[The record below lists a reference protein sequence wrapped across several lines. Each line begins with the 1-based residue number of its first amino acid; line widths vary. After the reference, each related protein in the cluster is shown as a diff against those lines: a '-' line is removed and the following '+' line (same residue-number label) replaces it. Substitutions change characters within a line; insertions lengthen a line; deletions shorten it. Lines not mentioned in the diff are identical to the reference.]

1 MPPSS
6 SESLYGRKRK
16 QRIFFLG
23 SSMVLLA
30 ASVALIAVALEDSI
44 TYFYTPTELL
54 EKNVAAGES
63 VRIGGMVV
71 KGSINSDPDGTIR
84 FLVTDFSNTISVAF
98 KGITPD
104 LFAEGQGVIAEGT
117 LGAQGSLDAERI
129 LAKHDENYKP
139 PEMQ

>member
-1 MPPSS
+1 
-6 SESLYGRKRK
+6 
-16 QRIFFLG
+16 
-23 SSMVLLA
+23 MVLLA

-54 EKNVAAGES
+54 EKNVTTGES

-71 KGSINSDPDGTIR
+71 QGSINSDPDGTIR

-117 LGAQGSLDAERI
+117 LGAKGSLDAERI

>member
-1 MPPSS
+1 MSPPSP
-6 SESLYGRKRK
+6 EALYGRKRK

-23 SSMVLLA
+23 CSMVLLA
-30 ASVALIAVALEDSI
+30 ASVALIATALEDSI
-44 TYFYTPTELL
+44 TFFYTPTELL
-54 EKNVAAGES
+54 EKNVVAGEA

-71 KGSINSDPDGTIR
+71 EGSINADPDGTIR

-117 LGAQGSLDAERI
+117 LGAQGILDAKRI

-139 PEMQ
+139 PGIQ